1 MQVTWSRGLLSEKS
15 LQVLSIG
22 DFTHINDKRFLI
34 AKKPQDNV
42 SYIED
47 QKKCESILIIV
58 ATSFI
63 S

>member
-15 LQVLSIG
+15 IQVLSIG
-22 DFTHINDKRFLI
+22 DFTHINDQRFLI

-47 QKKCESILIIV
+47 GNNAAIV
-58 ATSFI
+58 
-63 S
+63 